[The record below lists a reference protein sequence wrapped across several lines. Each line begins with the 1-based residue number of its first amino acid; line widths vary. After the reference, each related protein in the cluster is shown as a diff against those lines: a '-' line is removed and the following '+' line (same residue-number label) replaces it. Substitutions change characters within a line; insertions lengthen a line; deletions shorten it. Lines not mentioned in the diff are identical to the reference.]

1 MARADAPPPRH
12 AVRRVALLADDL
24 TGAADAAAPFALR
37 GLRVAVALDGPPP
50 SDVDVLALVTD
61 TRWRSAEDAER
72 RVREAASVGRAWGPD
87 VLFLKVDSTL
97 RGRVREDVD
106 AALSAWGAERAVG
119 SPAFPAQGR
128 VVRDGALLLHGERT
142 VEDVAGLFPEA
153 VRVHDAESHED
164 LVRIA
169 GAALRDGAVA
179 VGSGGLGRALAEVLV
194 PHVPDV
200 PDVPPGP
207 RWTRADGVLV
217 VVGTSH
223 PVTRAQTDALVDAGA
238 IHVVLAP
245 GAQDDVQ
252 RLRDALGRCRTV
264 VLTPVIDEGLEGDS
278 REAVSAAEALAAVV
292 ARVVDERPG
301 LGLVLTGG
309 ATALA
314 VAAALG
320 ASSMRV
326 LSEAAEGLPRGEL
339 VVGGRRV
346 PVVTKSGG
354 FGRQDSLRRAV
365 DALED
370 CS

>member
-1 MARADAPPPRH
+1 MARADAPSPRR

-37 GLRVAVALDGPPP
+37 GMRVAVALDGTPP

-72 RVREAASVGRAWGPD
+72 CVRAAASLGRAWGPD

-97 RGRVREDVD
+97 RGRVRGDVA
-106 AALSAWGAERAVG
+106 AALSAWGAERAVA

-142 VEDVAGLFPEA
+142 VEDVAGLFPGA
-153 VRVHDAESHED
+153 VRVHDAESHQD
-164 LVRIA
+164 LVRVA
-169 GAALRDGAVA
+169 SAALRDGAVA

-200 PDVPPGP
+200 PRGP
-207 RWTRADGVLV
+207 RWPRADGVLV
-217 VVGTSH
+217 VVGTTH
-223 PVTRAQTDALVDAGA
+223 PVTRSQTDALVDAGA
-238 IHVVLAP
+238 VHVVLAP
-245 GAQDDVQ
+245 RGQDDVEK
-252 RLRDALGRCRTV
+252 LHDALRRTGTV
-264 VLTPVIDEGLEGDS
+264 VLTPAIDERLEGDS
-278 REAVSAAEALAAVV
+278 AEAVSAAEAVAAVV

-326 LSEAAEGLPRGEL
+326 LSEAAEGLPLGEL
-339 VVGGRRV
+339 VVGDRRV

-354 FGRQDSLRRAV
+354 FGQQDSLRRAV